1 VRRAGAQTL
10 GCPPVRSDR
19 GHGEPSCYNPRFRSV
34 TRARPRLRGT
44 TCCGSLAIRSVARPS
59 RRCFPACAP
68 AHARHNSKR
77 GNNLSLRKRG
87 RLRRPNPGPAT
98 ASAAAA
104 IRARS
109 SPNAGPT
116 KPHRWR
122 AIPMHAAESPDDLCR
137 QRKRPRSA
145 AATTNA
151 SAACPVSAV
160 AIGKTTQRSGASIGR
175 GTLPSE
181 SLQDRAVPGTTTVN
195 RAGSGRLVPPL
206 TAQRN
211 FACVYPTATAQG
223 GEASRSGEMRAYHG
237 TGLPPAVIAR

>member
-1 VRRAGAQTL
+1 LRVAGYSKRGSSIAAMLSCLCTRSR
-10 GCPPVRSDR
+10 PPQQQ
-19 GHGEPSCYNPRFRSV
+19 
-34 TRARPRLRGT
+34 ARQQ
-44 TCCGSLAIRSVARPS
+44 SLTEKTRSVA
-59 RRCFPACAP
+59 AT
-68 AHARHNSKR
+68 K
-77 GNNLSLRKRG
+77 
-87 RLRRPNPGPAT
+87 PGPAT